1 MTDSTF
7 AARLDRVG
15 LPHQIAWG
23 FAGLFFFIL
32 GTSIEQSWFSTY
44 LIHQGFGAGF
54 ASTVFTCYGL
64 VVTIAACMSGV
75 GTRLLGVRGMM
86 WLGTGVSVAATVPL
100 LWWALP
106 THSAWG
112 LLVLYALRGAAY
124 PLFAYSFLVWVNY
137 RAQKATL
144 GQAVSWFWIFFALGF
159 VIVGPLLANA
169 LIPLIGEVNVIWAG
183 LLGVGLGAVLALV
196 VNRDRLPVHGP
207 ATNLFAV
214 LWHQLRTIAT
224 SWRVAVGVLVKG
236 TNDIGKFGF
245 VIVVPVYLAQ
255 FGFSLSEWL
264 IAWSVANAV
273 NIPLDYLFGW
283 IGDRIGWRK
292 TVVAFAGTFCSL
304 GAFGLLLLP
313 PLLGH
318 NALALYLPFLAYAI
332 GMAGFCPLSAIIPS
346 LLPSDLE
353 TGVTALNLGSGLSN
367 LLGPAI
373 VSLFIGISSQAVL
386 VVIGLVFAAAS
397 LMATVLK
404 LPGEA

>member
-1 MTDSTF
+1 MTTSTF
-7 AARLDRVG
+7 QARLDRIG
-15 LPHQIAWG
+15 LPHQIVWG
-23 FAGLFFFIL
+23 FVGLFFFIL

-44 LIHQGFGAGF
+44 LIHQGFAASF
-54 ASTVFTCYGL
+54 VSTVFTCYGL
-64 VVTIAACMSGV
+64 VVTVAACLSGV
-75 GTRLLGVRGMM
+75 GTRMLGVRGMM
-86 WLGTGVSVAATVPL
+86 WLGTATSLAATVPL
-100 LWWALP
+100 LLWALP
-106 THSAWG
+106 AHSAWG

-137 RAQKATL
+137 RAAKATL

-159 VIVGPLLANA
+159 VIVGPLVANA
-169 LIPLIGEVNVIWAG
+169 LMPRIGEVNVIWSG
-183 LLGVGLGAVLALV
+183 LLFVLLGAALALLI
-196 VNRDRLPVHGP
+196 NRDRLAKNAPD
-207 ATNLFAV
+207 TNLLEV
-214 LWHQLRTIAT
+214 LWQQLRTIAGN
-224 SWRVAVGVLVKG
+224 WRLGVGVLVKG

-245 VIVVPVYLAQ
+245 VIVVPVYLAHY
-255 FGFSLSEWL
+255 GFSLSEWL

-292 TVVAFAGTFCSL
+292 TVVAFSGTFCALS
-304 GAFGLLLLP
+304 AFSLLLLP

-318 NALALYLPFLAYAI
+318 NQLALYLPLLAYAV

-346 LLPSDLE
+346 LLPHDLE

-373 VSLFIGISSQAVL
+373 VSLFIGISAQAVL
-386 VVIGLVFAAAS
+386 LVIGVVFAAAS
-397 LMATVLK
+397 VAATVLK